1 MNTRTSWN
9 DYFTGSPTSTL
20 SKEYGERQTPSVIN
34 VYVLNSLFISITFTS
49 GNGGALYCSNSVTYL
64 LIESTS
70 FFSCKASSAGG
81 AIYFSNTN
89 SGQCVLNEV
98 CGYDCCTTGS
108 ANCLFADIYVYN
120 VASSKNYVNYSS
132 FVRCISENSGP
143 DYTLR
148 LYYGKICFP
157 SVNLSMNKCQ
167 YRSAFICCP
176 YGDSNSF
183 TFSMT
188 YSSVTDHIAAS
199 YTCIQFWTS
208 NAKYE
213 IKSCNILRNTQG
225 SLGSEGTF
233 YTQGNVIIYDSCILE
248 NTANYIFC
256 VNSGTITLSNCTVDS
271 TSNNGYLTTQNK
283 VTKSFI
289 HALNHMSTRNCHS
302 EYDSAGTLTPIIQ
315 TPSSSN
321 NRIHYTCE
329 RLNYRYQQGN
339 FVSLTS
345 VLVLIFNFIYPY
357 SSNDSFY

>member
-20 SKEYGERQTPSVIN
+20 SKEYGERQTPSVAN
-34 VYVLNSLFISITFTS
+34 VYVLNSLFISITSTS
-49 GNGGALYCSNSVTYL
+49 GHGGALYCSTSVTYL

-70 FFSCKASSAGG
+70 FFSIKAYYAGG
-81 AIYFSNTN
+81 AIFFTNTN

-98 CGYDCCTTGS
+98 CGYDCYSTCNYDGQ
-108 ANCLFADIYVYN
+108 FAYIYVYN
-120 VASSKNYVNYSS
+120 VASSKNYFNYSS
-132 FVRCISENSGP
+132 ISRCVNSNAY
-143 DYTLR
+143 YTLR
-148 LYYGKICFP
+148 LHNGKICFP
-157 SVNLSMNKCQ
+157 SVNLSMNKCN
-167 YRSAFICCP
+167 YRSAFICYP

-188 YSSVTDHIAAS
+188 YSSVTDNIAAS
-199 YTCIQFWTS
+199 CTCIMLWIS
-208 NAKYE
+208 DAKYE

-248 NTANYIFC
+248 NTATYIFC
-256 VNSGTITLSNCTVDS
+256 VYSGTITLSNCTFDS
-271 TSNNGYLTTQNK
+271 TSNNGNVVTQNK

-315 TPSSSN
+315 SPSPSKKQK
-321 NRIHYTCE
+321 HCYTGDI
-329 RLNYRYQQGN
+329 LFHRYQQGN

-345 VLVLIFNFIYPY
+345 VLVLLFNFIYPY